1 MDEDRSRDLGG
12 RSVDRRSF
20 LIAAAG
26 VAGSGLLAA
35 CGGGATPAPAP
46 TSAGAGAAPT
56 SAPAAGGATP
66 AAAAGGATPAAAAA
80 SSAGK
85 LAPVDTAKD
94 FSGTDDPVVF
104 NSWIY
109 EINFVKENVARFE
122 QQNKE
127 KVNYEAVNSTDYP
140 GVMDT
145 KHINKAAMDMAYV
158 LDTQYLRWY
167 KAGWS
172 LDYEQWWNVDVAK
185 SEMYPNVR
193 DLLTIDGKLVGLPY
207 FTCDSGVVAT
217 NQVILDK
224 MGIKREQ
231 WPKNWKALYDQL
243 RQIKKDGG
251 AEQPYLP
258 KWYGGW
264 FAIPLGIYEEMINQ
278 NQELVNDELQPVFD
292 GKSEHVRIV
301 EDGKKAWDD
310 GLVPESILTMTE
322 SDQIDAFATG
332 SYAYS
337 IQQLYDLNIFN
348 TPEKSKI
355 AGHANFVPP
364 GDHPWG
370 HLQAGMYATANRG
383 KEGERLSRSYRLSG
397 WFGHKD
403 NEGVHYVAKRWAI
416 IRALN
421 AGYGAV
427 LEDPEVIAAY
437 EKWAPETPKYIDD
450 MKKSMEA
457 VQPFKL
463 VKTFWFQD
471 WAVKANEVLPK
482 ILLGSVT
489 PSDGMQQL
497 RDESD
502 KMIEKYK
509 DLPV

>member
-35 CGGGATPAPAP
+35 CGGGAAPAAAP

-66 AAAAGGATPAAAAA
+66 AAAAGGATPAAAA

-85 LAPVDTAKD
+85 LAPVDAAKD
-94 FSGTDDPVVF
+94 FSATDDPVVF

-207 FTCDSGVVAT
+207 FTADSGVVAT

-224 MGIKREQ
+224 MGI
-231 WPKNWKALYDQL
+231 
-243 RQIKKDGG
+243 
-251 AEQPYLP
+251 
-258 KWYGGW
+258 
-264 FAIPLGIYEEMINQ
+264 
-278 NQELVNDELQPVFD
+278 
-292 GKSEHVRIV
+292 
-301 EDGKKAWDD
+301 
-310 GLVPESILTMTE
+310 
-322 SDQIDAFATG
+322 
-332 SYAYS
+332 
-337 IQQLYDLNIFN
+337 
-348 TPEKSKI
+348 
-355 AGHANFVPP
+355 
-364 GDHPWG
+364 
-370 HLQAGMYATANRG
+370 
-383 KEGERLSRSYRLSG
+383 
-397 WFGHKD
+397 
-403 NEGVHYVAKRWAI
+403 
-416 IRALN
+416 
-421 AGYGAV
+421 
-427 LEDPEVIAAY
+427 
-437 EKWAPETPKYIDD
+437 
-450 MKKSMEA
+450 
-457 VQPFKL
+457 
-463 VKTFWFQD
+463 
-471 WAVKANEVLPK
+471 
-482 ILLGSVT
+482 
-489 PSDGMQQL
+489 
-497 RDESD
+497 
-502 KMIEKYK
+502 
-509 DLPV
+509 